1 MLSLEKVCVAAK
13 EQTILRDVS
22 FAVASGSIHGLIGR
36 NGAGKS
42 TTVRAILGLQP
53 LNSGTIRVLGRTLE
67 EDPAAYK
74 STLAYIPELPMLY
87 QGLTVTEY
95 LQFTAMAYNVPE
107 AEFRKRLP
115 LLLERFDMSAHA
127 HDIPLLFSKGMRQK
141 MNVMAALIHDG
152 SVFVV
157 DEPFIGLDPI
167 AIRALKEELRAVA
180 DHDGCVLL
188 TTHALDIA
196 EAICDSFTVL
206 EQGQVLTTGS
216 GRQLRDEFGV
226 PADAS
231 LEDVYMKVL
240 GNRGG
245 NS

>member
-1 MLSLEKVCVAAK
+1 MTTEERA
-13 EQTILRDVS
+13 ILRDVS
-22 FAVASGSIHGLIGR
+22 FTVAAGSIHGLIGR

-53 LNSGTIRVLGRTLE
+53 LSSGTIGVLGRTLE
-67 EDPAAYK
+67 EDAAAYK
-74 STLAYIPELPMLY
+74 SPLAYIPELPMLY
-87 QGLTVTEY
+87 QGLTVAEY
-95 LQFTAMAYNVPE
+95 LQFTAMAFNVPE

-115 LLLERFDMSAHA
+115 LLLERFDMSAYA
-127 HDIPLLFSKGMRQK
+127 HDIPLRFSKGMRQK
-141 MNVMAALIHDG
+141 MNIMAALIHDG
-152 SVFVV
+152 RVFVV
-157 DEPFIGLDPI
+157 DEPFNGLDPI

-196 EAICDSFTVL
+196 EAMCDSFTVL
-206 EQGQVLTTGS
+206 EQGQVLTTGN
-216 GRQLRDEFGV
+216 GAQIRDEFGV
-226 PADAS
+226 SNDSS

-240 GNRGG
+240 GRRGE

>member
-1 MLSLEKVCVAAK
+1 MLFLEKVCVAAK
-13 EQTILRDVS
+13 EQAILRGVS
-22 FAVASGSIHGLIGR
+22 FAAASGSIHGLIGR

-53 LNSGTIRVLGRTLE
+53 LNSGTIRVLGRTLA

-74 STLAYIPELPMLY
+74 SPLAYIPELPMLY

-152 SVFVV
+152 RVFVV

-216 GRQLRDEFGV
+216 GRQLRDEVGV

>member
-1 MLSLEKVCVAAK
+1 MLFLEKVCVAAK
-13 EQTILRDVS
+13 ERTILRDVS

-53 LNSGTIRVLGRTLE
+53 LNSGTIRVLGRTLA

-74 STLAYIPELPMLY
+74 SPLAYIPELPMLY

-152 SVFVV
+152 RVFVV

-240 GNRGG
+240 GNRGA